1 MGREPPYLGS
11 NPMTILTTLI
21 LAGALSQAQAP
32 APSQPPS
39 QPQGQTQAP
48 PQNQTPPKEFKPSAN
63 PVSDAIRD
71 ALARGSKK
79 MIAAAELMPAEKY
92 SFHPTPAQMT
102 FGKLIAHVAE
112 TNFGICAGI
121 SGTAA
126 ADVPKPA
133 ETAPKEALVAAVKQS
148 FDFCTQA
155 LSSLTDAKLGE
166 EVVIGT
172 RHTALSKAAGVII
185 IAGDW
190 EDHYSTA
197 AAYLRQNDILP
208 PTAQPKK

>member
-1 MGREPPYLGS
+1 
-11 NPMTILTTLI
+11 MTIIATLV
-21 LAGALSQAQAP
+21 LAGALAQAP
-32 APSQPPS
+32 AQPPAQSPAPSQ
-39 QPQGQTQAP
+39 
-48 PQNQTPPKEFKPSAN
+48 TPAREFKPSAN
-63 PVSDAIRD
+63 PVSDAIRE
-71 ALARGSKK
+71 ALAKDSKK
-79 MIAAAELMPAEKY
+79 MVAAAELMPAEKY

-102 FGKLIAHVAE
+102 FGKLIAHVAQ
-112 TNFGICAGI
+112 TNAGICSGI
-121 SGTAA
+121 SGTAGP
-126 ADVPKPA
+126 DMSKLA
-133 ETAPKEALVAAVKQS
+133 ETDSKEALVAAVKQS

-155 LSSLTDAKLGE
+155 LSTLTDAKLGE

-172 RHTALSKAAGVII
+172 RKTGLSRAAGVII

>member
-1 MGREPPYLGS
+1 MTYLA
-11 NPMTILTTLI
+11 TLVLAAALT
-21 LAGALSQAQAP
+21 QAQAP
-32 APSQPPS
+32 AA
-39 QPQGQTQAP
+39 PQAPAP
-48 PQNQTPPKEFKPSAN
+48 PQTQTPTQSQTPPPEFKPSAN
-63 PVSDAIRD
+63 PVSDAARS
-71 ALARGSKK
+71 ALGRASKK
-79 MIAAAELMPAEKY
+79 MVAAAELLPAEKY
-92 SFHPTPAQMT
+92 GFHPTPAQMT

-121 SGTAA
+121 SGTPA
-126 ADVPKPA
+126 ADAPKPA

-155 LSSLTDAKLGE
+155 LSTLTDAKLGE
-166 EVVIGT
+166 EVVIGA
-172 RHTALSKAAGVII
+172 RHTGLSRAAAVII